1 MSEEWK
7 FLKPIFNDEEVTKL
21 REKLNKIV
29 IGSGSTIEPSKLNII
44 KQADWVT
51 VPTESGDHFSEEDE
65 IKLLQALLENR
76 NKEIIAIT
84 FEPLKAFPAAF
95 VFPATAEAI
104 AEFNH
109 ECGHFWFAL
118 YAGEPDW
125 VIICT
130 KLDFLVIIG
139 KHSFVSQFLGCEI
152 QQAFID
158 FYELTLSYSD
168 DDLEKKSLLQVYN
181 RLWDE
186 YPKINTGEIIQLLPV
201 SRNDIKSK

>member
-21 REKLNKIV
+21 RKKLNKIV
-29 IGSGSTIEPSKLNII
+29 TGSGSTVEPSKLNII
-44 KQADWVT
+44 KQNDWIA

-65 IKLLQALLENR
+65 IKLLQAILENR

-84 FEPLKAFPAAF
+84 FEPLKAFPPAF
-95 VFPATAEAI
+95 LFPATAEAI

-125 VIICT
+125 VIMCT
-130 KLDFLVIIG
+130 KLDLLVITG
-139 KHSFVSQFLGCEI
+139 KNSFVSQFLGCEI
-152 QQAFID
+152 QQAFAD
-158 FYELTLSYSD
+158 FYGLTLSCAD
-168 DDLEKKSLLQVYN
+168 DDPEKKSLLQVYN
-181 RLWDE
+181 RLESE
-186 YPKINTGEIIQLLPV
+186 YPKINPGEIIQLLPV
-201 SRNDIKSK
+201 SRNNIE

>member
-1 MSEEWK
+1 MSEEWNY
-7 FLKPIFNDEEVTKL
+7 LKPIFNEEEVTKL

-29 IGSGSTIEPSKLNII
+29 IDSGSTVDPNKLNII
-44 KQADWVT
+44 KQADWVA

-65 IKLLQALLENR
+65 IKLLQALLQHKNQ
-76 NKEIIAIT
+76 EIVAIAL
-84 FEPLKAFPAAF
+84 EPLKAFPAAF

-152 QQAFID
+152 QQAFTD
-158 FYELTLSYSD
+158 FYELALSYPD
-168 DDLEKKSLLQVYN
+168 NIIEKKTLLQVYSLF
-181 RLWDE
+181 RSE
-186 YPKINTGEIIQLLPV
+186 YPQINPGGIIQLFP
-201 SRNDIKSK
+201 D